1 MTLGL
6 TGMNFG
12 VTDCTPSIWLGTTTC
27 SSTSWTTNTQ
37 LICIT
42 PINMGATVLV
52 VDVDGNTKSVGTDLT
67 DSAPRSSEEAPAES
81 ELPFDISFDSPVPTY
96 GSPLNGPVSTVHA
109 SSCTHVEA
117 MYQDIIS
124 GELQQRII

>member
-12 VTDCTPSIWLGTTTC
+12 VTDCTPSMWLGTTTC

-52 VDVDGNTKSVGTDLT
+52 VDVDGNTKPVGTELT
-67 DSAPRSSEEAPAES
+67 DM
-81 ELPFDISFDSPVPTY
+81 PFDISFDSPVPTY
-96 GSPLNGPVSTVHA
+96 GSPLNGPVSTVHV
-109 SSCTHVEA
+109 SLCTHVEA
-117 MYQDIIS
+117 MYQGIIS